1 MRDRPKTTTKPTPLA
16 EALQAWVKKKGLIK
30 RMDQAVVVEEWAALV
45 GPQIAKVATPESV
58 TPDGVLRV
66 KVATAP
72 WAAELQMMT
81 PRIIG
86 RLNTGRPARPIT
98 GIRWV
103 VGSVAP
109 DPTL

>member
-1 MRDRPKTTTKPTPLA
+1 MRERTGSPQKPTPLA
-16 EALQAWVKKKGLIK
+16 EALQAWVKRKGLIK

-66 KVATAP
+66 RVATAP
-72 WAAELQMMT
+72 WAAELLMMT
-81 PRIIG
+81 PKIIG

-103 VGSVAP
+103 VGALGP
-109 DPTL
+109 DGTL

>member
-16 EALQAWVKKKGLIK
+16 EALKAWVKKKGLVK

-45 GPQIAKVATPESV
+45 GPQIAKVAVPESV

-66 KVATAP
+66 RVATAP
-72 WAAELQMMT
+72 WAAELGMMT

-103 VGSVAP
+103 VGALGP
-109 DPTL
+109 DGTL